1 MRGALKAEGFDD
13 VEKCFSEAKEVVKD
27 VELAYADF
35 KKGHASDVI
44 TGLKEVGSMLKALK
58 SALKDCNWS
67 GDIKKLESM
76 SIIFASPLS
85 FAYHVG
91 KDLVLNGIDIYHEIR
106 NAITDFEKSKWED
119 FGFNVGEAAAQV
131 ILGK

>member
-27 VELAYADF
+27 VESAYADF

-76 SIIFASPLS
+76 AVIFASPLS

-91 KDLVLNGIDIYHEIR
+91 KDLVLNGVDIYHEIR
-106 NAITDFEKSKWED
+106 NAITDYEKS
-119 FGFNVGEAAAQV
+119 
-131 ILGK
+131 